1 VEPAPSAPEQPVALA
16 EEQKP
21 GEVKI
26 PGGEIVQ
33 NKVADRRQ
41 IFFDEKP
48 PEAMCTNLKRNAKF
62 VAAGGRFVATGGA
75 VKVE

>member
-1 VEPAPSAPEQPVALA
+1 MAWKPALWNLPRRHRSNLSPQA

-26 PGGEIVQ
+26 PGGKIVQ
-33 NKVADRRQ
+33 NKVADRLQ

-48 PEAMCTNLKRNAKF
+48 PEAMCTNLKRNAELWLL
-62 VAAGGRFVATGGA
+62 AGGS
-75 VKVE
+75 